1 MARSTRRS
9 AITVLIVVLVCGC
22 VGMLF
27 GQHLTATAASN
38 DGDIRDSLRSFTQ
51 VYEVV
56 QQNYAEPVSP
66 DKAIYNGA
74 IPGMLRVL
82 DPHSNFFDPKAY
94 AALREEQR
102 GKYYGVGMQVGPRNN
117 KVIVIAPFAG
127 APAYRAGIRPGDVII
142 AIDGKPT
149 DNMSTSDV
157 AELLKGPKGTT
168 VKITMLRE
176 GSEKPLDFN
185 VVRDEIP
192 RYSVDVKFMIRPG
205 IGYVHISGFQETTEH
220 ELAEALDEFQ
230 AQGDLKGLVLDLR
243 QNPGGLLSEGVGVAD
258 KFLKK
263 GQVIVSHHGRASAEK
278 VYRAS
283 HGNGG
288 KDYPLVVLVN
298 RGTASAAEIV
308 AGAIQ
313 DHDRGL
319 IAGETTFGKGLVQ
332 TVYPLSENTGL
343 ALTTAKYY
351 TPSGRLIQRDYNG
364 VSLYDYYYN
373 NRDNPDATSNIG
385 HEVKM
390 TDSGRTVYGGGGITP
405 DVKIAS
411 PKTNKFQDQV
421 LEKYTFF
428 NFAKHYVVN
437 HQVNK
442 QFVVDEAVMQEFR
455 KFLDSSQVPFTEA
468 DLAQNMDWV
477 KSNIKAELFINEF
490 GQQEGMKV
498 HTETDPEVEKALE
511 LLPQA
516 KQLADNA
523 RKIIAQRSNAR
534 LTATQ
539 QDAPPTAATNSR

>member
-1 MARSTRRS
+1 MARSSRRS
-9 AITVLIVVLVCGC
+9 AVLVLSIIFTCGC
-22 VGMLF
+22 LGMLF
-27 GQHLTATAASN
+27 GQRLSVAASSSG
-38 DGDIRDSLRSFTQ
+38 DGDIRDSLRTFSD
-51 VYEVV
+51 VYKVV
-56 QQNYAEPVSP
+56 QENYAEPVNP

-82 DPHSNFFDPKAY
+82 DPHSNFFDPKSY

-127 APAYRAGIRPGDVII
+127 APAYRAGIRPGDIII
-142 AIDGKPT
+142 AVDGKQT

-157 AELLKGPKGTT
+157 AELLKGPKGTS

-176 GSEKPLDFN
+176 GSDKPLDFN
-185 VVRDEIP
+185 VIRDEIP
-192 RYSVDVKFMIRPG
+192 RYSVDVHFLIRPG
-205 IGYVHISGFQETTEH
+205 IGYIHVSGFQETTEK
-220 ELAEALDEFQ
+220 EVRDALDEF
-230 AQGDLKGLVLDLR
+230 GDIHGLILDLR

-258 KFLKK
+258 QFLKK
-263 GQVIVSHHGRASAEK
+263 GQVIVSHHGRASSEK
-278 VYRAS
+278 VYRATR
-283 HGNGG
+283 GNGG
-288 KDYPLVVLVN
+288 KDYPIVVLVN

-351 TPSGRLIQRDYNG
+351 TPSGRLIQRNYDG

-373 NRDNPDATSNIG
+373 DRENADQTVTN

-405 DVKIAS
+405 DVKIPN
-411 PKTNKFQDQV
+411 PKTNRFEDTL
-421 LEKYTFF
+421 LEKYAFF
-428 NFAKHYVVN
+428 NFAKHYVIN

-442 QFVVDEAVMQEFR
+442 QFQVDDAVMQEFR
-455 KFLDSSQVPFTEA
+455 KFLDEQKIPFTEA
-468 DLAQNMDWV
+468 DLAENMDWI
-477 KSNIKAELFINEF
+477 KTNIKAELFINEF
-490 GQQEGMKV
+490 GQQEGMRV
-498 HTETDPEVEKALE
+498 HAETDPEVEKALE

-523 RKIIAQRSNAR
+523 RKTIAQHNNAR
-534 LTATQ
+534 LTAQ
-539 QDAPPTAATNSR
+539 QGDTAAQSSR

>member
-1 MARSTRRS
+1 
-9 AITVLIVVLVCGC
+9 
-22 VGMLF
+22 MLF
-27 GQHLTATAASN
+27 GQRLSVSASSSGG
-38 DGDIRDSLRSFTQ
+38 DGDVRVSLKSFSD
-51 VYEVV
+51 VYRVV
-56 QQNYAEPVSP
+56 QENYAEPVNP

-82 DPHSNFFDPKAY
+82 DPHSNFFDPKSY

-127 APAYRAGIRPGDVII
+127 APAYRAGIRPGDIII
-142 AIDGKPT
+142 AVDGKQT

-157 AELLKGPKGTT
+157 AELLKGPKGTN
-168 VKITMLRE
+168 VKITVLRE
-176 GSEKPLDFN
+176 GNDKPLDFN
-185 VVRDEIP
+185 VTRDEIP
-192 RYSVDVKFMIRPG
+192 RYSVDVHFLIRPG
-205 IGYVHISGFQETTEH
+205 IGYIHVSGFQETTEK
-220 ELAEALDEFQ
+220 EVRDALDEF
-230 AQGDLKGLVLDLR
+230 GDIHGLILDLR

-258 KFLKK
+258 QFLKK
-263 GQVIVSHHGRASAEK
+263 GQVIVSHHGRASTEK
-278 VYRAS
+278 VYKAT

-288 KDYPLVVLVN
+288 KDYPIVVLVN

-332 TVYPLSENTGL
+332 TVFPLSENTGL

-351 TPSGRLIQRDYNG
+351 TPSGRLIQRNYDG

-373 NRDNPDATSNIG
+373 DRDNADQTVTN

-405 DVKIAS
+405 DVKI
-411 PKTNKFQDQV
+411 PNQKTNRFEDTL
-421 LEKYTFF
+421 LEKYAFF
-428 NFAKHYVVN
+428 NFAKHYVIN

-442 QFVVDEAVMQEFR
+442 QFEVDDQVMQEFR
-455 KFLDSSQVPFTEA
+455 KFLDEQKIPFTEA
-468 DLAQNMDWV
+468 DLAENSDWI

-490 GQQEGMKV
+490 GQQEGMMV
-498 HTETDPEVEKALE
+498 HAETDPEVQKALD

-523 RKIIAQRSNAR
+523 KKVVAQRNNAR
-534 LTATQ
+534 LTAQ
-539 QDAPPTAATNSR
+539 QSDAAGATSSR